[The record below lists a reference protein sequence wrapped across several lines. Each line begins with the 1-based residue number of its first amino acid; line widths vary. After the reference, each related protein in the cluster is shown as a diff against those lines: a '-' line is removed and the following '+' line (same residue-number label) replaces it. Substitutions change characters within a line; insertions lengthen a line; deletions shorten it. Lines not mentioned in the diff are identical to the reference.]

1 MEKGGC
7 GICHFLDLSV
17 LPGNDV
23 AKEKQHNTEGGST
36 LANTT
41 LQHILYPFISS
52 VCTLPM
58 GRLKCGTYQDLRW
71 L

>member
-23 AKEKQHNTEGGST
+23 AKEKQRDAEGGSA
-36 LANTT
+36 LANTA
-41 LQHILYPFISS
+41 LQRILYPFISS
-52 VCTLPM
+52 THM
-58 GRLKCGTYQDLRW
+58 GGLKRGTYRDLRW